1 MVNCDKWAVHT
12 VTMKKHYLGERNPL
26 EVAIT
31 IVLRVCIHAWTYIYD
46 CRTVW
51 IPDQNWT
58 Y

>member
-31 IVLRVCIHAWTYIYD
+31 IVLRVCIYTCMDIHIRLLYCMD
-46 CRTVW
+46 S
-51 IPDQNWT
+51 
-58 Y
+58 